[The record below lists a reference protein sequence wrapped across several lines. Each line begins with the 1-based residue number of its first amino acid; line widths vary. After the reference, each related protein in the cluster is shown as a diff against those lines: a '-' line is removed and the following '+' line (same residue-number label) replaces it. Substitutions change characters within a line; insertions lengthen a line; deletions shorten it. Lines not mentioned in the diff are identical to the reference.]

1 MKQKRAKA
9 PISHESIYRMML
21 IITLLVA
28 SVFLLVNVLG
38 KNYQAAVVIGVCLA
52 VFIVVMLGMKLK
64 KVSAGKRELVLSVS
78 LLLLD
83 FIISLYSGESYSDD
97 FPLMLTIIGMTGLYL
112 EPRYTRIQLVMAPV
126 LLVIMYVINPAK
138 AGQAAQY
145 ILCTAVFILA
155 GVLFYQ
161 TIKRGRAFIEMSE
174 ERAKEAE
181 VLLDSIRIMG
191 EALERDFEASS
202 NQIENSTSE
211 LENGSVSIAQ
221 GAAEVSESCGEIHE
235 KLGETEIQ
243 IHNLNVEVQKVEQVL
258 NENQE
263 NIKAMNSQL
272 HSVSDIVNDAD
283 AIFREME
290 AKMHE
295 VTKIAEQINYIAFQ
309 MTMLSL
315 NATIEA
321 ARAGNSG
328 LGFEVVASSMR
339 ELSAGSNVLS
349 DQVAEVAKDLAVEVE
364 RTSKQF
370 KESTTA
376 MQQSDSMM
384 TELKE
389 SFARLTEQFA
399 SLYGNIEEQNRNVH
413 RVDEIFITLN
423 GQARDMQGYSADNQA
438 AVKEIVKAMD
448 IYKSNINEVIKQTQ
462 NV

>member
-1 MKQKRAKA
+1 
-9 PISHESIYRMML
+9 
-21 IITLLVA
+21 
-28 SVFLLVNVLG
+28 
-38 KNYQAAVVIGVCLA
+38 
-52 VFIVVMLGMKLK
+52 
-64 KVSAGKRELVLSVS
+64 
-78 LLLLD
+78 
-83 FIISLYSGESYSDD
+83 
-97 FPLMLTIIGMTGLYL
+97 
-112 EPRYTRIQLVMAPV
+112 
-126 LLVIMYVINPAK
+126 
-138 AGQAAQY
+138 
-145 ILCTAVFILA
+145 
-155 GVLFYQ
+155 
-161 TIKRGRAFIEMSE
+161 
-174 ERAKEAE
+174 AE

-448 IYKSNINEVIKQTQ
+448 IYKSNINEEIKQTQ

>member
-1 MKQKRAKA
+1 MKQKKVKA
-9 PISHESIYRMML
+9 PISHETIYKMML

-28 SVFLLVNVLG
+28 SVFLLVNVLK

-52 VFIVVMLGMKLK
+52 VFIIVMLVMKIK
-64 KVSAGKRELVLSVS
+64 KVSSQKRELVLSVS

-83 FIISLYSGESYSDD
+83 FVISLYSGESYSDD

-112 EPRYTRIQLVMAPV
+112 EPKYTRIQLVMSPV
-126 LLVIMYVINPAK
+126 LLVIMYFINPAK
-138 AGQAAQY
+138 AGQASQY

-174 ERAKEAE
+174 MRAKEAE

-191 EALERDFEASS
+191 DALERDFESSS

-221 GAAEVSESCGEIHE
+221 GAVEVSESCGEIHE
-235 KLGETEIQ
+235 KLGETEMQ
-243 IHNLNVEVQKVEQVL
+243 IHNLNNEVQKVEQVL
-258 NENQE
+258 TENQE

-295 VTKIAEQINYIAFQ
+295 VTKIVEQINYIAFQ

-339 ELSAGSNVLS
+339 ELSASSNVLS

-376 MQQSDSMM
+376 MQQSDNMM
-384 TELKE
+384 TELQE
-389 SFARLTEQFA
+389 SFARLTEQFT
-399 SLYGNIEEQNRNVH
+399 SLYSNIEEQNTNVH
-413 RVDEIFITLN
+413 HVDEIFATLN
-423 GQARDMQGYSADNQA
+423 GQVRNMQGYSADNQA
-438 AVKEIVKAMD
+438 AVKAIVQAMD
-448 IYKSNINEVIKQTQ
+448 VYKSNINEVIKQTQ

>member
-181 VLLDSIRIMG
+181 
-191 EALERDFEASS
+191 
-202 NQIENSTSE
+202 
-211 LENGSVSIAQ
+211 
-221 GAAEVSESCGEIHE
+221 
-235 KLGETEIQ
+235 
-243 IHNLNVEVQKVEQVL
+243 
-258 NENQE
+258 
-263 NIKAMNSQL
+263 
-272 HSVSDIVNDAD
+272 
-283 AIFREME
+283 
-290 AKMHE
+290 
-295 VTKIAEQINYIAFQ
+295 
-309 MTMLSL
+309 
-315 NATIEA
+315 
-321 ARAGNSG
+321 
-328 LGFEVVASSMR
+328 
-339 ELSAGSNVLS
+339 
-349 DQVAEVAKDLAVEVE
+349 
-364 RTSKQF
+364 
-370 KESTTA
+370 
-376 MQQSDSMM
+376 
-384 TELKE
+384 
-389 SFARLTEQFA
+389 
-399 SLYGNIEEQNRNVH
+399 
-413 RVDEIFITLN
+413 
-423 GQARDMQGYSADNQA
+423 
-438 AVKEIVKAMD
+438 
-448 IYKSNINEVIKQTQ
+448 
-462 NV
+462 

>member
-1 MKQKRAKA
+1 MKQKKVKA
-9 PISHESIYRMML
+9 PISHETIYKMML

-28 SVFLLVNVLG
+28 SVFLLVNVLK

-52 VFIVVMLGMKLK
+52 VFIIVMLGMKIK
-64 KVSAGKRELVLSVS
+64 KVSSQTRELVLSVS

-83 FIISLYSGESYSDD
+83 FVISLYSGESYSDD

-112 EPRYTRIQLVMAPV
+112 EPKYTRIQLVMSPV
-126 LLVIMYVINPAK
+126 LLVIMYFINPAK
-138 AGQAAQY
+138 AGTTSQY

-174 ERAKEAE
+174 MRAKEAE
-181 VLLDSIRIMG
+181 VLLGSIRVMG
-191 EALERDFEASS
+191 DALEQDFASSS
-202 NQIENSTSE
+202 NQIANSTSE

-221 GAAEVSESCGEIHE
+221 GAVEVSESCEEIHE
-235 KLGETEIQ
+235 KLSETEIQ
-243 IHNLNVEVQKVEQVL
+243 INNLNGEVQKVEQVL
-258 NENQE
+258 TENQE
-263 NIKAMNSQL
+263 NIKAMNAQL
-272 HSVSDIVNDAD
+272 HTVSDIVNDAD

-295 VTKIAEQINYIAFQ
+295 VTSIAEQINYIAFQ

-321 ARAGNSG
+321 ARAGESG
-328 LGFEVVASSMR
+328 MGFEVVASSMR
-339 ELSAGSNVLS
+339 ELSASSNVLS
-349 DQVAEVAKDLAVEVE
+349 DQVAEVAKNLTAEVE
-364 RTSKQF
+364 QTSKQF

-376 MQQSDSMM
+376 MKQSDNMM
-384 TELKE
+384 IELQE
-389 SFARLTEQFA
+389 SFARLTEQFT
-399 SLYGNIEEQNRNVH
+399 SLYSNIEEQNTNVH
-413 RVDEIFITLN
+413 RVDEIFTTLN
-423 GQARDMQGYSADNQA
+423 GQVKDMQGYSVDNQA
-438 AVKEIVKAMD
+438 AVKAIVQAMD